1 MFFLPDPER
10 EYGKFYLQHMDGFIE
25 TFYEVRKFCFDGD
38 IFALA
43 FLNREEERFIFCKFL
58 SQKEIEDI
66 DSKDLLM
73 MYDCTNEPLTN
84 LTLGRAV
91 RIFFRDTDDCL
102 GSDPIHQ
109 KLAHEICK
117 FLLEV

>member
-25 TFYEVRKFCFDGD
+25 IFYEVRKFLFDGD

-43 FLNREEERFIFCKFL
+43 FLDREEDRFIFCKFL
-58 SQKEIEDI
+58 TLKEIEDI

-73 MYDCTNEPLTN
+73 MYDCTNEPLTD
-84 LTLGRAV
+84 LTFGRAV
-91 RIFFRDTDDCL
+91 RIFFRDTDDYL
-102 GSDPIHQ
+102 GGDSNHQ
-109 KLAHEICK
+109 KLTHAICE
-117 FLLEV
+117 FLLRI